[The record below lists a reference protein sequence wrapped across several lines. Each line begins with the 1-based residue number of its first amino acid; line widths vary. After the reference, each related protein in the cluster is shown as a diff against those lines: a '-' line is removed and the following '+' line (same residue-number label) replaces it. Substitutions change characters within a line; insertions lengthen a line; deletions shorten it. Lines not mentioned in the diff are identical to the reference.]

1 MTEETVLVVHVQIAG
16 ILGRDPKQWLV
27 SKSWDHMEVRTRL
40 IVDGDSVIEEVTDD
54 HLDHTQVA
62 ADACL
67 ALIAEHKQNLVELN
81 VDFGPVDDLTAAARE
96 HTLDRIRKRV
106 RQQEPEVTLNIGW
119 SESDELLSR
128 VARRLQ

>member
-27 SKSWDHMEVRTRL
+27 SKSWDLMEVRTKL

-67 ALIAEHKQNLVELN
+67 V
-81 VDFGPVDDLTAAARE
+81 
-96 HTLDRIRKRV
+96 
-106 RQQEPEVTLNIGW
+106 
-119 SESDELLSR
+119 
-128 VARRLQ
+128 